1 MIETRPRT
9 LGSLLRRS
17 LPAVTGLVAVIADAL
32 PLPSPA
38 PDAVAPFLLVIV
50 VFYWSLHTPQ
60 LMSPLVIF
68 LLGLLFDALVGG
80 PLGLTA
86 FALLLVRA
94 LLGARQRGL
103 VAQPGPVL
111 WASFAIAAAAVEVLR
126 WLLAT
131 LYWLH
136 PFRFEPLAAELA
148 LTVLAYP
155 LLAWSLAKV
164 RTMIPRTR
172 HVPGD

>member
-1 MIETRPRT
+1 MIETRPRS
-9 LGSLLRRS
+9 LASLLRRA
-17 LPAVTGLVAVIADAL
+17 LPALTGVAAVIADAA
-32 PLPSPA
+32 PLPDPA

-50 VFYWSLHTPQ
+50 VFYWSLHAPE
-60 LMSPLVIF
+60 LMTPLVIF

-86 FALLLVRA
+86 FALLLARA

-111 WASFAIAAAAVEVLR
+111 WASFAIAAAAVEALR
-126 WLLAT
+126 WLLASA
-131 LYWLH
+131 YWLRA
-136 PFRFEPLAAELA
+136 FRLEPLAAELA

-155 LLAWSLAKV
+155 LLAWGLARI

-172 HVPGD
+172 YVSGD